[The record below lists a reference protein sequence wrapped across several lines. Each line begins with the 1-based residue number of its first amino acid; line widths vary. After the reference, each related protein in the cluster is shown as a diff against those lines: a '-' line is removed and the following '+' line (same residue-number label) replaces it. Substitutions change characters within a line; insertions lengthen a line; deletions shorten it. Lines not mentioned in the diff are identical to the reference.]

1 MTRNLFAIFAA
12 LMFSL
17 GIPGSA
23 RAQVEGPVAPPP
35 KFEVKRIPTKPN
47 PGAPPVPAEE
57 IIRRLAQHEDEFK
70 RVYDAY
76 SFDQTV
82 RIQEL
87 ADDGGPAGEFSV
99 TGQFYTKPDGQ
110 RYERIIKPPASTLR
124 RSAFSLEDVRQLA
137 RLPLFVLTSDELPNY
152 TLTYE
157 GQEKLDELNTYI
169 FRVKPKQVERKRL
182 RFDGVVWVD
191 DHDFAIVKSYGQFVT
206 DVAGEGT
213 QLPFTMYETYREN
226 FQQKYW
232 FPTYVRSDDAVTSEK
247 HQLRLRLV
255 VRSNN
260 FQPPSAAGA
269 DSGPA
274 KPNPP
279 PH

>member
-1 MTRNLFAIFAA
+1 MKRNLFAAFAT
-12 LMFSL
+12 LVLSL
-17 GIPGSA
+17 GGMRA
-23 RAQVEGPVAPPP
+23 VRAQVEGPVAPPP
-35 KFEVKRIPTKPN
+35 KFEVKRIPTNPS
-47 PGAPPVPAEE
+47 PGAPPVPTEE
-57 IIRRLAQHEDEFK
+57 IIRKFAQHEGEFK
-70 RVYDAY
+70 RAYDAY
-76 SFDQTV
+76 SLEQTV
-82 RIQEL
+82 RLQEL
-87 ADDGGPAGEFSV
+87 AGDGGPAGEFNV
-99 TGQFYTKPDGQ
+99 TGQFYTKPDGE

-137 RLPLFVLTSDELPNY
+137 RLPLFVLTTDELPNY

-206 DVAGEGT
+206 DVAGQGT

-232 FPTYVRSDDAVTSEK
+232 FPTYIRSDDAVTSEK
-247 HQLRLRLV
+247 EQLRLRLV
-255 VRSNN
+255 VRSTN

-269 DSGPA
+269 GAEPT